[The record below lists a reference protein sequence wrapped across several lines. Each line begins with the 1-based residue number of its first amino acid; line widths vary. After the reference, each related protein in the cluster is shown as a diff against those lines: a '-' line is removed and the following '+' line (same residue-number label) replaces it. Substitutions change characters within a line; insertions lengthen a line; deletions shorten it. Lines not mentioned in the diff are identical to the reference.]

1 MGAVSTAT
9 GPQPPSGASEQPQ
22 QPQQPQQLQQPAPA
36 RSGRGTWVD
45 MVRTMLVVLAFVV
58 LIVLLVPRPGQLPR
72 PQVDVGSAVSGVES
86 QIGFRPVV
94 PTGLP
99 PGWTPNAAETRDAD
113 GVKAFHIG
121 YITDKGLYAG
131 VDQATSVTKE
141 WLRANDGAGTAVG
154 EVRIDGVT
162 WQQLYRE
169 DQEYTS
175 LLLKRP
181 GQVVLVTTKQ
191 GGVET
196 ASVLAKALRL
206 PAP

>member
-1 MGAVSTAT
+1 MGGVSTAT
-9 GPQPPSGASEQPQ
+9 GPQPPSGAAEQP
-22 QPQQPQQLQQPAPA
+22 QQPAPA

-72 PQVDVGSAVSGVES
+72 PQVDVGSAVAGVES

-99 PGWTPNAAETRDAD
+99 PGWTPNAAQARDAD
-113 GVKAFHIG
+113 GVKTFHIG

-131 VDQATSVTKE
+131 VDQAASITTQ
-141 WLRANDGAGTAVG
+141 WLNAHDAGGTPVG
-154 EVRIDGVT
+154 DVRIDGVT
-162 WQQLYRE
+162 WQQLYQE

-181 GQVVLVTTKQ
+181 GQVVLVTTRQ

-196 ASVLAKALRL
+196 ASVLARALRL
-206 PAP
+206 PAS

>member
-1 MGAVSTAT
+1 M
-9 GPQPPSGASEQPQ
+9 
-22 QPQQPQQLQQPAPA
+22 L
-36 RSGRGTWVD
+36 
-45 MVRTMLVVLAFVV
+45 RTMLVVLAFVV
-58 LIVLLVPRPGQLPR
+58 LIVLLVPRPGPLPR

-86 QIGFRPVV
+86 EIGFRPTV
-94 PTGLP
+94 PAGLP
-99 PGWTPNAAETRDAD
+99 AGWTPNAAETREAD

-131 VDQATSVTKE
+131 VDQATSVTPE
-141 WLRANDGAGTAVG
+141 WLNANDAAGTVVG
-154 EVRIDGVT
+154 DVRIDGVT

-191 GGVET
+191 GGLET
-196 ASVLAKALRL
+196 ASVLARALRL
-206 PAP
+206 PAS

>member
-1 MGAVSTAT
+1 MGGVSTAT

-22 QPQQPQQLQQPAPA
+22 QPQQPAPA

-72 PQVDVGSAVSGVES
+72 PQVDVGAAVSGVES

-113 GVKAFHIG
+113 GVKTFHIG

-131 VDQATSVTKE
+131 VDQAASITTQ
-141 WLRANDGAGTAVG
+141 WLNANDAGGTPAG
-154 EVRIDGVT
+154 EVKIDGLT
-162 WQQLYRE
+162 WQQLYQE

-181 GQVVLVTTKQ
+181 GQVILVTTKQ

-196 ASVLAKALRL
+196 ASVLARALRL
-206 PAP
+206 PAS

>member
-1 MGAVSTAT
+1 MGGVSTAT
-9 GPQPPSGASEQPQ
+9 GPQPPPGAAEQPQ
-22 QPQQPQQLQQPAPA
+22 PRAP
-36 RSGRGTWVD
+36 SGRGTWLD
-45 MVRTMLVVLAFVV
+45 MLRTMLVVLAFVV

-72 PQVDVGSAVSGVES
+72 PLVDVGSAVSGVES
-86 QIGFRPVV
+86 QIGFRPIV
-94 PTGLP
+94 PAGLP
-99 PGWTPNAAETRDAD
+99 TGWTPNAAEIRDAN

-131 VDQATSVTKE
+131 VDQATSITTE
-141 WLRANDGAGTAVG
+141 WLNANDAGGTAVG

-196 ASVLAKALRL
+196 ASVLARALRL
-206 PAP
+206 SAS